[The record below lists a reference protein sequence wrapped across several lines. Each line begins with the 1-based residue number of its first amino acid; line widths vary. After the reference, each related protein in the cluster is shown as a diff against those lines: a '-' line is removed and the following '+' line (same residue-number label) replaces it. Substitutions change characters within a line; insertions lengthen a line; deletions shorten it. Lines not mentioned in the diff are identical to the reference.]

1 MGTPVFGST
10 IANTT
15 SIRLSNAT
23 HLVCFLDPKII
34 LIPHPLSDF
43 FPMFFLRHVMVAL
56 VKNLSMCAQ
65 SVVAIKPLHVAEF
78 RMISIAIWQSSS

>member
-1 MGTPVFGST
+1 VDGPGVVGDRAETKGPESLRVSRSSQART
-10 IANTT
+10 
-15 SIRLSNAT
+15 
-23 HLVCFLDPKII
+23 
-34 LIPHPLSDF
+34 F
-43 FPMFFLRHVMVAL
+43 FPMFFLRQVMVAL